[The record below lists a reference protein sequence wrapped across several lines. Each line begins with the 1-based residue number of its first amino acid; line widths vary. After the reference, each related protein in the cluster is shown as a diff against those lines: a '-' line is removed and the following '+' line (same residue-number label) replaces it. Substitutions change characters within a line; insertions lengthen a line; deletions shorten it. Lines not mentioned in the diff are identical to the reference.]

1 MTQSQKPDIVPE
13 PENNPP
19 GICLDEAE
27 VDSMKIFENLMS
39 EYGKANDTEDKT
51 DVNDVIS
58 ESSSSDTEREEEDP
72 SAYNGL

>member
-1 MTQSQKPDIVPE
+1 MPE

-27 VDSMKIFENLMS
+27 IDSMKIFENLMS

-51 DVNDVIS
+51 DVHVNDVIC
-58 ESSSSDTEREEEDP
+58 ESSSSDTERKE
-72 SAYNGL
+72 